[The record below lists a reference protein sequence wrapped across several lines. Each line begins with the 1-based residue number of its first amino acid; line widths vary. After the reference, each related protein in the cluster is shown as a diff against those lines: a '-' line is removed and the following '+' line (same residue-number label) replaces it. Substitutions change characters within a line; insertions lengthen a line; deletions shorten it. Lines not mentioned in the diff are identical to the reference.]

1 MMLKISYSL
10 YIFAL
15 VLAPLALGATHLWA
29 ITAVETAAFAALFLV
44 LFDSFRTGRA
54 LYKVPAI
61 LPCAGFVLWIGMQL
75 IPLPSGLL
83 AWISPAA
90 HAIYATAH
98 GPAEPSFW
106 APLTIK
112 PEYTAQELFRWAA
125 FVAFY
130 FVTVQLLADRQRLK
144 QTLSAL
150 MVLVGVIAFQALI
163 QAFAGNGKIYWLVD
177 PGPDAF
183 FGPFFYRNHY
193 AGFMAMLL
201 PVAVALFLYYRP
213 QSSDGVPWRQKIV
226 HLIEQLKQSPSFR
239 YGLISIFLFASI
251 LLSQSR
257 TGISVAVLTTG
268 GMLLVSR
275 KLFRLNRTSPALIA
289 LLVVL
294 AALFIGRTGL
304 DKIDARFGEAVN
316 AEGLSE
322 NGRTLSGRTTPWQ
335 DCLDILS
342 DFPLTGSGAGTFY
355 AIYPSY
361 KTVVSETPLRQ
372 AHNEYIETATD
383 GGLIAV
389 CLVGAFLVLFFR
401 QNYGMF
407 RLRRDGYAKHLYI
420 GSLAGLIA
428 LLLHSITDYQFR
440 QTTAVPLYFFFLL
453 GVHTVAIHSRR
464 SNSGNTCLLP
474 GWLPNR
480 TTTVSLCAALV
491 ALLLAGGLFNSGQM
505 LGMATM
511 RTVGQSAGQD
521 FLNLAPDASP
531 ETLQQQRGQ
540 ALQAAGYDPLNPI
553 YPTASAYLAERLGLL
568 DDAEREF
575 RQALLLD
582 PVNANTLQLYGVFCS
597 GIENGDAD
605 AERLLQAS
613 VARDKN
619 SRKRLLFYVYWL
631 LGQGNLEKGIPAAQ
645 AMLNQYPDLAPSFM
659 AMMQNSPLPA
669 EIIPQS
675 LPERVAPR
683 LAYAALLEKK
693 GDQDGAAAAYD
704 LALSYMDKEEI
715 AKPSFFQQPLSF
727 YRKQKNDDRILAV
740 LQQAVVRLPNEFGF
754 RLQLGDLYAIQGMH
768 RKAADE
774 YRFALQLKPGDRQVQ
789 QRLDTLNTVLN
800 Q

>member
-1 MMLKISYSL
+1 MLKIAYSI

-15 VLAPLALGATHLWA
+15 VVAPVALGATHLWA
-29 ITAVETAAFAALFLV
+29 ITAVETAAFAALFFV

-61 LPCAGFVLWIGMQL
+61 LPCAGFVLWIGLQL

-83 AWISPAA
+83 AWISPAT
-90 HAIYATAH
+90 HAIYATVH

-112 PEYTAQELFRWAA
+112 PLYTVQELFRWAA

-130 FVTVQLLADRQRLK
+130 FLSVQLLADRQRLK
-144 QTLSAL
+144 QTLAAV
-150 MVLVGVIAFQALI
+150 MVLVGVIAFQGVI
-163 QAFAGNGKIYWLVD
+163 QAFAGNGKIYWFVD

-213 QSSDGVPWRQKIV
+213 QSGDGVPLRQKIV

-257 TGISVAVLTTG
+257 TGISMAVLTTG

-304 DKIDARFGEAVN
+304 DRVDARFGEAVN

-322 NGRTLSGRTTPWQ
+322 NGRTLSGRTSPWQ
-335 DCLDILS
+335 DCLDILG
-342 DFPLTGSGAGTFY
+342 DFPLTGSGLGTFY

-389 CLVGAFLVLFFR
+389 CLVGAFLVFFFR

-407 RLRRDGYAKHLYI
+407 RLRRDRYAKHLYI
-420 GSLAGLIA
+420 GSLTGLIA
-428 LLLHSITDYQFR
+428 LLLHSVTDYQFR
-440 QTTAVPLYFFFLL
+440 QTAAVPLYFFFLL
-453 GVHTVAIHSRR
+453 GVHTVGIHSRR

-474 GWLPNR
+474 DWSANKAI
-480 TTTVSLCAALV
+480 TMTLCGCML
-491 ALLLAGGLFNSGQM
+491 ALLSLGALFNSGQM
-505 LGMATM
+505 LGMAAM
-511 RTVGQSAGQD
+511 RTAETSASQD
-521 FLNLAPDASP
+521 FLNLVPDASP
-531 ETLQQQRGQ
+531 ETLQEQRRQ
-540 ALQAAGYDPLNPI
+540 AQQAAGYDPLNPI
-553 YPTASAYLAERLGLL
+553 YPTASAYIAQRLGML
-568 DDAEREF
+568 DEADLDF

-582 PVNANTLQLYGVFCS
+582 PVNANILQLYGVFLS
-597 GIENGDAD
+597 GMENRETD

-613 VARDKN
+613 VVRDKN
-619 SRKRLLFYVYWL
+619 SKKRLLFYVYWL
-631 LGQGNLEKGIPAAQ
+631 LGQGDLEKGIPAAQ
-645 AMLNQYPDLAPSFM
+645 EMLNQYPDLAPSFM
-659 AMMQNSPLPA
+659 AMLQDSPLPA

-683 LAYAALLEKK
+683 LAYAALLENK

-715 AKPSFFQQPLSF
+715 AKPSFFQQPLGF
-727 YRKQKNDDRILAV
+727 YSKQKNEDRILAV
-740 LQQAVVRLPNEFGF
+740 LQLAVVRLPNEFSF
-754 RLQLGDLYAIQGMH
+754 RLQLGDLYAAQGMH

-789 QRLDTLNTVLN
+789 QRLDTLTTVLN
-800 Q
+800 